1 MLMHVELVLYVLFAM
16 DLNKL
21 YLNLNLT
28 NEVNSSDDL
37 EKKA

>member
-1 MLMHVELVLYVLFAM
+1 MHVELVLYVLFAM

-28 NEVNSSDDL
+28 NEVNSFDDL